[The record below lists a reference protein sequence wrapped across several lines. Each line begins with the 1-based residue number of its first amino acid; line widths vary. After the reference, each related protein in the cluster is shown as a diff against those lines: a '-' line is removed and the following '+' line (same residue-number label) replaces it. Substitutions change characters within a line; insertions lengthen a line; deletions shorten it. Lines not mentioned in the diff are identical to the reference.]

1 MQRQLIVVA
10 LALTVFGGTRVQGQ
24 SALETKCTGSSSS
37 SNVVQYCNLLAQ
49 AIDIAQPR
57 IGLALAGGNPVAGT
71 ASTMGK
77 SIVALPRF
85 SLIARGTGVYA
96 KLPEISTN
104 NSASHALVPSGNLD
118 ASFGVFTGFG
128 LLPTVGGFL
137 SLDLL
142 GSAGILPAPTS
153 KGFSGSARSYA
164 GGARLGILRESF
176 T

>member
-1 MQRQLIVVA
+1 
-10 LALTVFGGTRVQGQ
+10 
-24 SALETKCTGSSSS
+24 
-37 SNVVQYCNLLAQ
+37 
-49 AIDIAQPR
+49 
-57 IGLALAGGNPVAGT
+57 
-71 ASTMGK
+71 
-77 SIVALPRF
+77 
-85 SLIARGTGVYA
+85 
-96 KLPEISTN
+96 EISTN
-104 NSASHALVPSGNLD
+104 NSAIHALVPSGNLD

-176 T
+176 TAPGISGSVMYRRIEHITYGDAQFTARDAYFTLGGFNTVSLRGVISKRLLF